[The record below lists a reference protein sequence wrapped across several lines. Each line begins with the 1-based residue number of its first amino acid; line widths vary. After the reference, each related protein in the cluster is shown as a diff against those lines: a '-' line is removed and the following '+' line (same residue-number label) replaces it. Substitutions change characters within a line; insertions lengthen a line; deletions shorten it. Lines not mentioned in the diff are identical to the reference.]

1 MLFSPPERIFS
12 FVYYEVKMNY
22 LEHKTPSNTIALYFE
37 PTTRTNRLFVY
48 IFLTR
53 PEWKVTCTTVLNLIR
68 TNFLFSV
75 NKD

>member
-22 LEHKTPSNTIALYFE
+22 LEHKTPSNTIALHFE

-48 IFLTR
+48 IFLTQ
-53 PEWKVTCTTVLNLIR
+53 PEFIKSNLYDGIES
-68 TNFLFSV
+68 NKNQFFIFSE
-75 NKD
+75 